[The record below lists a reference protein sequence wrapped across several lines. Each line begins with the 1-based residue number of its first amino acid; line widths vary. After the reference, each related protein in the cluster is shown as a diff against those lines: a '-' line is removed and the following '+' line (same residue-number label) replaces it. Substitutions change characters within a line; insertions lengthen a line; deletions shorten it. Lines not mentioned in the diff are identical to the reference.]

1 MRILIPL
8 IAPPLSQIFVAA
20 CKGLSRVIMTPDVA
34 RPSRAEMRAHRREAE
49 RAWLRAASAWQA
61 QPPPPD
67 VSDLR
72 PPIEGLKKDLDA
84 LASEREAKLRAC
96 AAPIPEN
103 EQRSR
108 YLAGFRIEDAKL
120 ANIGPARC
128 AVLRSWGIDT
138 AADVEEAK
146 INEIPGFGRALTDKI
161 VLWRERIEQAF
172 VYSATPT
179 IDPLVAQRIDRQFA
193 VRRTALMKELRER
206 IGEVEHRVSGHMKM
220 EAGIVGGGGVDI

>member
-1 MRILIPL
+1 L
-8 IAPPLSQIFVAA
+8 
-20 CKGLSRVIMTPDVA
+20 
-34 RPSRAEMRAHRREAE
+34 
-49 RAWLRAASAWQA
+49 
-61 QPPPPD
+61 
-67 VSDLR
+67 
-72 PPIEGLKKDLDA
+72 GLKKDLDA

-96 AAPIPEN
+96 APPIPEK
-103 EQRSR
+103 EQRSQ

-120 ANIGPARC
+120 ANIGTARC

-172 VYSATPT
+172 ICSAMPT
-179 IDPLVAQRIDRQFA
+179 IDPLVAQRIDRQLA

-220 EAGIVGGGGVDI
+220 RQALWAEIESALEAKMASTPTRVFLVSDATCT